1 VREAIEV
8 AATLRAS
15 SRPVLGPD
23 RTLGLEAGGRR
34 LLVDYQAGYRHA
46 QVFAPPGGE
55 FVCLEPM
62 AAPTNALGAGTC
74 PLVEPGGAFTARF
87 ALRVEEA

>member
-1 VREAIEV
+1 VREAIKV

-34 LLVDYQAGYRHA
+34 LLVDYLAGYRHA

-55 FVCLEPM
+55 FVCLEPV
-62 AAPTNALGAGTC
+62 AAPT
-74 PLVEPGGAFTARF
+74 
-87 ALRVEEA
+87 VEEA

>member
-8 AATLRAS
+8 AATLQAS

-23 RTLGLEAGGRR
+23 RTPRPEADRR
-34 LLVDYQAGYRHA
+34 RRLVDYLAGYRHV
-46 QVFAPPGGE
+46 QVFAPPGAE
-55 FVCLEPM
+55 FVCVEPM
-62 AAPTNALGAGTC
+62 AAPTNALGAGIC